1 VLPSPTSF
9 ADWGTRGV
17 GEEAADWGE
26 EEEEEEE
33 GERGGREEAADLGEG
48 ERGGR
53 EEAADWELGFHP
65 VFIRSQKEATQ

>member
-1 VLPSPTSF
+1 MLPPPTSF

-33 GERGGREEAADLGEG
+33 WRRL
-48 ERGGR
+48 
-53 EEAADWELGFHP
+53 LC
-65 VFIRSQKEATQ
+65 